1 MLIGHEDKIKIF
13 KTLVEKNNLS
23 HGYLF
28 FGEPN
33 VGKTTFALA
42 LANLIEK
49 GEFNK
54 PDLILSESK
63 LIQIE
68 EGSIGID
75 QIREIKHFLSQKPV
89 SSSRRVVIIEQAG
102 KLTSQAQ
109 NAVLKIAEEPPASGL
124 IILTANNPDVLLAT
138 LRSRLQLVYFG
149 RVLEKE
155 IVSLLEK
162 EYGVPNK
169 KAQEVASVSLGKPGR
184 AVSIIEDDRSKEGV
198 DLVNK
203 FLKGSETRRSVAE
216 KLAEQTDLLD
226 IFVSYLL
233 AELSKDT
240 LANHQ
245 LMSKLLGRVSMMEDF
260 STNKR
265 LQIESAL
272 WQS

>member
-216 KLAEQTDLLD
+216 KLADQTDLLD
-226 IFVSYLL
+226 IFVSHLL